1 MTVDTAHTR
10 FFSVPEVA
18 VGQPN
23 SPRGATPGKRSRSR
37 YNLSEQEIRKLSR
50 DLRMLI
56 ATNGTLTRILSIV
69 KDDDVDVQI
78 VEQQIHP
85 SGSGAASET
94 ADSPESHGRTM
105 QRNVLLK
112 GRRSGKPF
120 VAAESSI
127 AIDHLPP
134 DIVASLIRTN
144 RPIGELMV
152 GGCMEIFKDTPE
164 VWMGEQPTWAAAAW
178 CRNSGSEAVG
188 RRYRMIIGGR
198 PVVTVTEYFP
208 LHVFPN

>member
-10 FFSVPEVA
+10 FFSVPKFA
-18 VGQPN
+18 VGHHN
-23 SPRGATPGKRSRSR
+23 SPDCVISGKQSRSR
-37 YNLSEQEIRKLSR
+37 HHLSEEEIRKLSR

-56 ATNGTLTRILSIV
+56 ATDGTLTRILSVV

-78 VEQQIHP
+78 VKQRIQP
-85 SGSGAASET
+85 CGSGAAVPAES
-94 ADSPESHGRTM
+94 SHGRTM

-127 AIDHLPP
+127 AMDHLPP
-134 DIVASLIRTN
+134 AIVASLMRTN
-144 RPIGELMV
+144 RPIGELLV
-152 GGCMEIFKDTPE
+152 GGCLEIFRDTPE

-178 CRNSGSEAVG
+178 CRNLGSKAVG

-198 PVVTVTEYFP
+198 PVVTVAEYFP